1 MRQSHQEEKEERNG
15 REQRVE
21 GEGAR
26 EKRNVVFVGGLQR
39 AEKKPAR

>member
-1 MRQSHQEEKEERNG
+1 MRQADQEEEEERNG

-21 GEGAR
+21 SEGAR
-26 EKRNVVFVGGLQR
+26 EKRNVVFVGGLER